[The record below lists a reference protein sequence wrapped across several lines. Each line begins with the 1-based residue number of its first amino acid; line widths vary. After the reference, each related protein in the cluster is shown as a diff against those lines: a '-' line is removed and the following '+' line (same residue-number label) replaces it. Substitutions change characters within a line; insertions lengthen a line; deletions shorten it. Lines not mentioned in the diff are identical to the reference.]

1 VTEAFLDQA
10 SSKFSLSF
18 PDTGG
23 VVDEF
28 RRQMRACVKLLTS
41 PYGKLLSTLLGGI
54 QIDGQLAEAFRSRWL
69 EPRHTE
75 AKEALIDALY
85 GPLYFRLLFG
95 HQRLKTKLS
104 DRVVEMILL
113 RCDPPLPCHP
123 DSTIS
128 HSREK
133 LARRVRIVIVLW
145 LRSDIEAPPG

>member
-1 VTEAFLDQA
+1 MTEAFLDQA
-10 SSKFSLSF
+10 SSNFSLSF

-54 QIDGQLAEAFRSRWL
+54 QIDGQLAEAFRSRCL

-85 GPLYFRLLFG
+85 GSAGADKRSTTFVSTVKRERESPIP
-95 HQRLKTKLS
+95 T
-104 DRVVEMILL
+104 DRG
-113 RCDPPLPCHP
+113 
-123 DSTIS
+123 
-128 HSREK
+128 SR
-133 LARRVRIVIVLW
+133 RYI
-145 LRSDIEAPPG
+145 